1 MTGPN
6 NTLKTWMIP
15 PKELS
20 PMVEKSHAQYLGTE
34 PETMVDNCGCRG
46 WKHPILVDH
55 TMGIRLILEEWH

>member
-1 MTGPN
+1 
-6 NTLKTWMIP
+6 MIP